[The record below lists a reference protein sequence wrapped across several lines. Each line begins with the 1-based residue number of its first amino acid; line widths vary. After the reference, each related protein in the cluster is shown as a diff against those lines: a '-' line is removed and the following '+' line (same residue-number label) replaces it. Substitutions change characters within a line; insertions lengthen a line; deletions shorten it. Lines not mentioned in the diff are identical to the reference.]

1 MGSPRPSAARTL
13 PNGIMSR
20 PAMARTLSYFYLAG
34 GTLVL
39 ASLALPYGTDNL
51 AGQAAVAL
59 AAYLAGAILYLLPER
74 LPWVVIPGALALG
87 TVLVSALVLCEGDGG
102 SFYGLFYLWV
112 AVESFYLLSR
122 VGAAL
127 QVGFMGLAYAGV
139 LAVVP
144 DDRPVQ
150 HWLLVVGVG
159 IVAGVLVAYQ
169 RGRIDALVASLDDAA
184 RTDPLTGLLNRRAFE
199 ELFEKELDRVHRSD
213 GSLSVLLG
221 DLDGFKAVNDRF
233 GHEAGDAALC
243 RVAEDML
250 KWKRRV
256 DTPARIGGEEL
267 ALLLPDTD
275 ERGAFLVAE
284 RLRRATHRSFA
295 EDPMGLTISFGVATF
310 PAHGDDLRSLMRA
323 ADRALYAAKDLGKDR
338 TAIYSPEVARVLARA
353 SGSQGGDLQLAPL
366 MSLAEALDVR
376 DTGNA
381 VHSRT
386 VGRYARMMAVELGLS
401 PERVER
407 VRVAGVL
414 HDVGKIG
421 VSDPLLVKM
430 GPLGDEDWREL
441 KTHPEIGAQLL
452 SRPELADLRSWV
464 LAHHERPDGTGY
476 PFGLSGDEIP
486 LEARILAVADA
497 YEAMTRGRVYREALG
512 REAAREELRAGSGS
526 QFDRQVVEAFLAAL
540 DRELEEELEPP
551 AATVTK

>member
-1 MGSPRPSAARTL
+1 
-13 PNGIMSR
+13 
-20 PAMARTLSYFYLAG
+20 MARTLSYFYLAG

-39 ASLALPYGTDNL
+39 ASLALPYDHERI
-51 AGQAAVAL
+51 AGQIAVSV
-59 AAYLAGAILYLLPER
+59 AAYLASAILFLEHER
-74 LPWVVIPGALALG
+74 LPRIAIPLTLAFG
-87 TVLVSALVLCEGDGG
+87 TLLVSALIWCEDSGA
-102 SFYGLFYLWV
+102 SFFGLFYLWV
-112 AVESFYLLSR
+112 AVEAFYLLSR
-122 VGAAL
+122 AGAAL
-127 QVGFMGLAYAGV
+127 QVALVAVAYGGV
-139 LAVVP
+139 LTAVA
-144 DDRPVQ
+144 DDRPLQ
-150 HWLLVVGVG
+150 HWLMVVGVG

-199 ELFEKELDRVHRSD
+199 QLFEDELERAHRSN
-213 GSLSVLLG
+213 GRLSVLLG
-221 DLDGFKAVNDRF
+221 DLDGFKGVNDRF
-233 GHEAGDAALC
+233 GHDAGDGVL
-243 RVAEDML
+243 RQVAQDML

-256 DTPARIGGEEL
+256 DTPARIGGEEFS
-267 ALLLPDTD
+267 LLLPETD

-295 EDPMGLTISFGVATF
+295 EDPLGVTISFGVATF
-310 PAHGDDLRSLMRA
+310 PDHGQDLRALMRA

-381 VHSRT
+381 VHSRA
-386 VGRYARMMAVELGLS
+386 VGRYARITAVELGLG

-407 VRVAGVL
+407 VRVAGML

-421 VSDPLLVKM
+421 VSDPVLVKT
-430 GPLGDEDWREL
+430 GPLGEDDWREL
-441 KTHPEIGAQLL
+441 RTHPEIGAQLL

-476 PFGLSGDEIP
+476 PSGLSGDEIP

-497 YEAMTRGRVYREALG
+497 YEAMTRDRVYRGALG
-512 REAAREELRAGSGS
+512 REAAREELRAGAGS
-526 QFDRQVVEAFLAAL
+526 QFDRTVVDAFLKALAREQDDAADL
-540 DRELEEELEPP
+540 S

>member
-1 MGSPRPSAARTL
+1 MGSPRPSAGRTL
-13 PNGIMSR
+13 PNGIMGPS
-20 PAMARTLSYFYLAG
+20 AMARTLSYFYLAG

-39 ASLALPYGTDNL
+39 ASLALPDGSGNL

-59 AAYLAGAILYLLPER
+59 AAYLAGGALYLLPGR
-74 LPWVVIPGALALG
+74 LPQIAIPGALALG

-112 AVESFYLLSR
+112 AVESFYLLGR
-122 VGAAL
+122 LGVAL
-127 QVGFMGLAYAGV
+127 QVGFMAAAYAGV
-139 LAVVP
+139 LALVP
-144 DDRPVQ
+144 DERPVQ

-159 IVAGVLVAYQ
+159 IVAGALVAYQ
-169 RGRIDALVASLDDAA
+169 RGKIDALVATLDDAA

-199 ELFEKELDRVHRSD
+199 ELFDNELDRVHRSD
-213 GSLSVLLG
+213 GHLSVVLG

-295 EDPMGLTISFGVATF
+295 EDPMGLTISFGVATY

-464 LAHHERPDGTGY
+464 LAHHERPDGEGY

-486 LEARILAVADA
+486 VEGRILAVADA

-512 REAAREELRAGSGS
+512 REAAREELGAGAGS
-526 QFDRQVVEAFLAAL
+526 QFDRQVVDAFLAAL
-540 DRELEEELEPP
+540 DREHDEELEPP

>member
-1 MGSPRPSAARTL
+1 MGTPRPHAARNL
-13 PNGIMSR
+13 PTGIMGHR
-20 PAMARTLSYFYLAG
+20 AMARTLSSFYLAG
-34 GTLVL
+34 GVLVL
-39 ASLALPYGTDNL
+39 ASLALPY
-51 AGQAAVAL
+51 AREHVAAEAAVAV
-59 AAYLAGAILYLLPER
+59 AAFVAGAVLYLLSER
-74 LPWVVIPGALALG
+74 LPPVAIPAALALG
-87 TVLVSALVLCEGDGG
+87 TILVSVLVLAEGDGG

-122 VGAAL
+122 TGAVV
-127 QVGFMGLAYAGV
+127 QVGLMAAAYGGV
-139 LAVVP
+139 LALVP

-159 IVAGVLVAYQ
+159 IVAGVLVASQ
-169 RGRIDALVASLDDAA
+169 RGRIDALVATLDDAA

-199 ELFEKELDRVHRSD
+199 ELFENELDRVHRS
-213 GSLSVLLG
+213 GGHLSVLLG

-295 EDPMGLTISFGVATF
+295 EDPMGLTISFGVASY
-310 PAHGDDLRSLMRA
+310 PEHGDDLRGLMRA

-386 VGRYARMMAVELGLS
+386 VGRYARLMAVQLGLT

-430 GPLGDEDWREL
+430 GPLAEADWREL

-512 REAAREELRAGSGS
+512 REAAEEELRAGAGT
-526 QFDRQVVEAFLAAL
+526 QFDRQVVEAFLAGL
-540 DRELEEELEPP
+540 ERERDEELEPP

>member
-1 MGSPRPSAARTL
+1 MPD
-13 PNGIMSR
+13 GILSR
-20 PAMARTLSYFYLAG
+20 PAMARTLAFFYLAG
-34 GTLVL
+34 ATLIVASIVLPYPDDHVVAQLAVSAVAYATGLALFLLGKRLPQLAIPTVLSLGTLL
-39 ASLALPYGTDNL
+39 IT
-51 AGQAAVAL
+51 
-59 AAYLAGAILYLLPER
+59 
-74 LPWVVIPGALALG
+74 
-87 TVLVSALVLCEGDGG
+87 ALVWLEGSGS
-102 SFYGLFYLWV
+102 SFYALFYLWV
-112 AVESFYLLSR
+112 AVEAFYLLGPR
-122 VGAAL
+122 GAVF
-127 QVGFMGLAYAGV
+127 QVSLVAVAYGGV
-139 LAVVP
+139 LGALS
-144 DDRPVQ
+144 DDRLVQ
-150 HWLLVVGVG
+150 HWLMIVGVG
-159 IVAGVLVAYQ
+159 VVAGALVSYQ

-199 ELFEKELDRVHRSD
+199 ELFDNELERAHRS
-213 GSLSVLLG
+213 GGRLSVLLG
-221 DLDGFKAVNDRF
+221 DLDGFKGVNDRF
-233 GHEAGDAALC
+233 GHEAGDSALC
-243 RVAEDML
+243 QVAEDML

-256 DTPARIGGEEL
+256 DTPARIGGEEFS
-267 ALLLPDTD
+267 LLLPDTD

-295 EDPMGLTISFGVATF
+295 EDPLALTISFGVATY
-310 PAHGDDLRSLMRA
+310 PEHGEDLRTLMRA

-338 TAIYSPEVARVLARA
+338 TAIYSAEVARVLARA

-386 VGRYARMMAVELGLS
+386 VGRYSRLIAVELGLS
-401 PERVER
+401 AERVER

-421 VSDPLLVKM
+421 VSDPVLVKT
-430 GPLGDEDWREL
+430 GPLVDDDWKEL
-441 KTHPEIGAQLL
+441 RTHPEIGAQLL

-464 LAHHERPDGTGY
+464 LAHHERPDGKGY
-476 PFGLSGDEIP
+476 PRGLAGDDIP
-486 LEARILAVADA
+486 LEARILAAADA

-526 QFDRQVVEAFLAAL
+526 QFDRRVVDAFLVAL
-540 DRELEEELEPP
+540 DRERNEELEPP

>member
-74 LPWVVIPGALALG
+74 LPGVVIPGTLALG
-87 TVLVSALVLCEGDGG
+87 TVLVSVLVLCEGDGG

-122 VGAAL
+122 VGAAV

-512 REAAREELRAGSGS
+512 REAAREELRAGAGS
-526 QFDRQVVEAFLAAL
+526 QFDRQVVEAFLTGL
-540 DRELEEELEPP
+540 DRELKEELEPP

>member
-1 MGSPRPSAARTL
+1 
-13 PNGIMSR
+13 
-20 PAMARTLSYFYLAG
+20 
-34 GTLVL
+34 
-39 ASLALPYGTDNL
+39 
-51 AGQAAVAL
+51 
-59 AAYLAGAILYLLPER
+59 
-74 LPWVVIPGALALG
+74 
-87 TVLVSALVLCEGDGG
+87 
-102 SFYGLFYLWV
+102 
-112 AVESFYLLSR
+112 
-122 VGAAL
+122 
-127 QVGFMGLAYAGV
+127 
-139 LAVVP
+139 
-144 DDRPVQ
+144 
-150 HWLLVVGVG
+150 VG

-199 ELFEKELDRVHRSD
+199 ELFENELERAHRSE
-213 GSLSVLLG
+213 GHLSVLLG
-221 DLDGFKAVNDRF
+221 DLDGFKGVNDRF
-233 GHEAGDAALC
+233 GHEAGDGVL
-243 RVAEDML
+243 RQVAQDML

-256 DTPARIGGEEL
+256 DTPARIGGEEFS
-267 ALLLPDTD
+267 LLLPETD

-295 EDPMGLTISFGVATF
+295 EDPLGVTISFGVATY
-310 PAHGDDLRSLMRA
+310 PEHGQDLRALMRA

-353 SGSQGGDLQLAPL
+353 SDSQGGDLQLAPL

-386 VGRYARMMAVELGLS
+386 VGRYARITAVELGLG

-421 VSDPLLVKM
+421 VSDPVLVKT
-430 GPLGDEDWREL
+430 GPLGEDDWREL
-441 KTHPEIGAQLL
+441 RTHPEIGAQLL
-452 SRPELADLRSWV
+452 SRPELADLRAWV

-476 PFGLSGDEIP
+476 PSGASGDEIP

-497 YEAMTRGRVYREALG
+497 YEAMTRDRVYRGALG

-526 QFDRQVVEAFLAAL
+526 QFDRTVVDAFLAAL
-540 DRELEEELEPP
+540 EREQDEVADLS

>member
-1 MGSPRPSAARTL
+1 MGVGRVQTD
-13 PNGIMSR
+13 GIMSR
-20 PAMARTLSYFYLAG
+20 PAMARTLSFFYLAG
-34 GTLVL
+34 GVLVL
-39 ASLALPYGTDNL
+39 AALALPYDHERV
-51 AGQAAVAL
+51 AGQLAVAAVAL
-59 AAYLAGAILYLLPER
+59 ATGAGLFLLRDHLPGLAVPIVLS
-74 LPWVVIPGALALG
+74 LG
-87 TVLVSALVLCEGDGG
+87 TALVTLLVWCENDGS
-102 SFYGLFYLWV
+102 SFYGLLYLWV
-112 AVESFYLLSR
+112 AVEAFYLLAR
-122 VGAAL
+122 AAAAL
-127 QVGFMGLAYAGV
+127 QVGLVAVAYAGV
-139 LAVVP
+139 LTAVP
-144 DDRPVQ
+144 DERPLQ
-150 HWLLVVGVG
+150 HWLMVVGVG
-159 IVAGVLVAYQ
+159 VVAGVLVAYQ

-199 ELFEKELDRVHRSD
+199 ELFENELERAHRSN
-213 GSLSVLLG
+213 GRLSVLLG
-221 DLDGFKAVNDRF
+221 DLDGFKGVNDRF
-233 GHEAGDAALC
+233 GHEAGDGVL
-243 RVAEDML
+243 RQVAEDML

-256 DTPARIGGEEL
+256 DTPARIGGEEF
-267 ALLLPDTD
+267 ALLLPETD

-295 EDPMGLTISFGVATF
+295 EDPLGVTISFGVATY
-310 PAHGDDLRSLMRA
+310 PEHGAELRSLMRA

-386 VGRYARMMAVELGLS
+386 VGRYARITAVELGLGA
-401 PERVER
+401 ERVER

-421 VSDPLLVKM
+421 VSDPVLVKT
-430 GPLGDEDWREL
+430 GPLEEDDWRQL
-441 KTHPEIGAQLL
+441 RTHPEIGAQLL
-452 SRPELADLRSWV
+452 SRPELADLRAWI

-476 PFGLSGDEIP
+476 PAGISGDDIP
-486 LEARILAVADA
+486 LEARIIAVADA
-497 YEAMTRGRVYREALG
+497 YEAMTRGRIYRGALG

-526 QFDRQVVEAFLAAL
+526 QFDGNVVDAFLRAL
-540 DRELEEELEPP
+540 EQEQDEARDTS

>member
-74 LPWVVIPGALALG
+74 LPWAVIPATLALG

-122 VGAAL
+122 VGAAV

-169 RGRIDALVASLDDAA
+169 RSRIDALVASLDDAA

-233 GHEAGDAALC
+233 GHEAGDGVL
-243 RVAEDML
+243 RQVAEDML

-512 REAAREELRAGSGS
+512 REAAREELRAGAGS
-526 QFDRQVVEAFLAAL
+526 QFDRQVVEAFLTAL
-540 DRELEEELEPP
+540 DRELNEELEPP

>member
-1 MGSPRPSAARTL
+1 MGVGRSRAERAL
-13 PNGIMSR
+13 PDGIMGR
-20 PAMARTLSYFYLAG
+20 GAMARTLSYFYLAG

-39 ASLALPYGTDNL
+39 ASLALPYDHERI
-51 AGQAAVAL
+51 AGQIAVSVV
-59 AAYLAGAILYLLPER
+59 AYLAGAALFLLRER
-74 LPWVVIPGALALG
+74 LPKIAIPVALALG
-87 TVLVSALVLCEGDGG
+87 TVLVTALVWCEGNGA
-102 SFYGLFYLWV
+102 SFFGLFYLWV
-112 AVESFYLLSR
+112 AVEAFYLLSR
-122 VGAAL
+122 PGAAL
-127 QVGFMGLAYAGV
+127 QMGLVAAAYGGV
-139 LAVVP
+139 LATLP

-150 HWLLVVGVG
+150 HWLMVVGVG

-199 ELFEKELDRVHRSD
+199 ELFENELERAHRSN
-213 GSLSVLLG
+213 GRLSVLLG
-221 DLDGFKAVNDRF
+221 DLDGFKGVNDRF
-233 GHEAGDAALC
+233 GHEAGDGVL
-243 RVAEDML
+243 RQVAEDML

-256 DTPARIGGEEL
+256 DTPARIGGEEFS
-267 ALLLPDTD
+267 LLLPETD

-295 EDPMGLTISFGVATF
+295 EDPLGVTISFGVATY
-310 PAHGDDLRSLMRA
+310 PDHGQDLRALMRA

-381 VHSRT
+381 VHSRI
-386 VGRYARMMAVELGLS
+386 VGRYARITAVELGLG

-407 VRVAGVL
+407 VRVAGML

-421 VSDPLLVKM
+421 VSDPVLVKT
-430 GPLGDEDWREL
+430 GPLGEDDWREL
-441 KTHPEIGAQLL
+441 RTHPEIGAQLL

-476 PFGLSGDEIP
+476 PSGLSGDEIP

-497 YEAMTRGRVYREALG
+497 YEAMTRGRVYRGALG

-526 QFDRQVVEAFLAAL
+526 QFDRTVVDAFLKALEREQDEAA
-540 DRELEEELEPP
+540 DMS

>member
-1 MGSPRPSAARTL
+1 M
-13 PNGIMSR
+13 
-20 PAMARTLSYFYLAG
+20 
-34 GTLVL
+34 
-39 ASLALPYGTDNL
+39 
-51 AGQAAVAL
+51 
-59 AAYLAGAILYLLPER
+59 
-74 LPWVVIPGALALG
+74 
-87 TVLVSALVLCEGDGG
+87 
-102 SFYGLFYLWV
+102 
-112 AVESFYLLSR
+112 
-122 VGAAL
+122 
-127 QVGFMGLAYAGV
+127 
-139 LAVVP
+139 P

-497 YEAMTRGRVYREALG
+497 YEAMTRGRVYRDALG
-512 REAAREELRAGSGS
+512 REAAREELRAGAGS
-526 QFDRQVVEAFLAAL
+526 QFDRQVVEAFLTAL
-540 DRELEEELEPP
+540 DRELNEELEPP

>member
-1 MGSPRPSAARTL
+1 MGVGRSRAERMVPE
-13 PNGIMSR
+13 GIIGR

-39 ASLALPYGTDNL
+39 ASIALPYELDNVEGL
-51 AGQAAVAL
+51 IAVAIV
-59 AAYLAGAILYLLPER
+59 AYLAGGVLYVLRDR
-74 LPWVVIPGALALG
+74 LPSVAIPMVLSLG
-87 TVLVSALVLCEGDGG
+87 TGLVTVLVWCEGSGA
-102 SFYGLFYLWV
+102 SFFGLFYLWV
-112 AVESFYLLSR
+112 AVEAFYLLSR
-122 VGAAL
+122 GSAAL
-127 QVGFMGLAYAGV
+127 QMGFVGVAYAGV
-139 LAVVP
+139 LAIVP
-144 DDRPVQ
+144 DDRPAQ
-150 HWLLVVGVG
+150 HWLMVVGVG
-159 IVAGVLVAYQ
+159 VVAGVLVAYQ

-199 ELFEKELDRVHRSD
+199 ELFENELERAHRSNER
-213 GSLSVLLG
+213 LSVLLG
-221 DLDGFKAVNDRF
+221 DLDGFKGVNDRF
-233 GHEAGDAALC
+233 GHEAGDGVL
-243 RVAEDML
+243 RQVAEDML
-250 KWKRRV
+250 KWKRRI
-256 DTPARIGGEEL
+256 DTPARIGGEEFS
-267 ALLLPDTD
+267 LLLPQTD

-295 EDPMGLTISFGVATF
+295 DDPLGVTISFGVATY
-310 PAHGDDLRSLMRA
+310 PEHGQDLRALMRA

-386 VGRYARMMAVELGLS
+386 VGRYARITAVELGLDA
-401 PERVER
+401 ERVER

-421 VSDPLLVKM
+421 VSDPVLVKT
-430 GPLGDEDWREL
+430 GPLGEDDWREL
-441 KTHPEIGAQLL
+441 RTHPEIAAQLL
-452 SRPELADLRSWV
+452 SRPELADLRAWV
-464 LAHHERPDGTGY
+464 LAHHERPDGKGY
-476 PFGLSGDEIP
+476 PSGLSGDEIP

-526 QFDRQVVEAFLAAL
+526 QFDGKVVDAFLNAL
-540 DRELEEELEPP
+540 EREQQEERTQEVAESH
-551 AATVTK
+551 

>member
-1 MGSPRPSAARTL
+1 MGSPHPSAGRTL
-13 PNGIMSR
+13 PKGIIGPS
-20 PAMARTLSYFYLAG
+20 AMARTLSYFYLAG

-39 ASLALPYGTDNL
+39 ASLALPDGSGDL

-59 AAYLAGAILYLLPER
+59 AAYLAGGALYLLPER
-74 LPWVVIPGALALG
+74 LPQIAIPGALALG
-87 TVLVSALVLCEGDGG
+87 TVLVSALVWFEGDGG

-112 AVESFYLLSR
+112 TVESFYLLGR
-122 VGAAL
+122 LGAAL
-127 QVGFMGLAYAGV
+127 QVGFMGAAYAGV
-139 LAVVP
+139 LALIP
-144 DDRPVQ
+144 DERPVQ

-159 IVAGVLVAYQ
+159 IVAGALVAYQ
-169 RGRIDALVASLDDAA
+169 RGKIDVLVATLDDAA
-184 RTDPLTGLLNRRAFE
+184 RTDPLTGLPNRRAFE
-199 ELFEKELDRVHRSD
+199 ELFDSELDRVHRSN
-213 GSLSVLLG
+213 GHLSVVLG

-295 EDPMGLTISFGVATF
+295 EDPMGLTISFGVATY

-386 VGRYARMMAVELGLS
+386 VGRYARMMAVELGHS

-421 VSDPLLVKM
+421 VSDPVLVKI

-464 LAHHERPDGTGY
+464 LAHHERPDGAGY
-476 PFGLSGDEIP
+476 PFGLAGDDIP
-486 LEARILAVADA
+486 VEARILAVADA

-512 REAAREELRAGSGS
+512 REAAREELRAGAGS
-526 QFDRQVVEAFLAAL
+526 QFDRHVVEAFLAAL
-540 DRELEEELEPP
+540 DREREEELDPP
-551 AATVTK
+551 AASVTK